1 MGRKATRTEEDKKLY
16 NKEYYQK
23 YKELHNRAY
32 QLCGRRTY
40 FNNMILTLQERLKD
54 GSTANGAEGSARK
67 LTPDKISKLNDRIEG
82 YKQTLQEIEN
92 ELKIERQSIWESD
105 YHQNAEYKNKPA
117 PTRVY
122 KKRTP
127 EEIEAEKNRPKRKY
141 VKKTPE
147 EREALKNKPKRKY
160 TRRVNLDD
168 NNSL

>member
-40 FNNMILTLQERLKD
+40 FHNMILTLQERLKD
-54 GSTANGAEGSARK
+54 ENS
-67 LTPDKISKLNDRIEG
+67 TPDKISKLNDRIEG

-105 YHQNAEYKNKPA
+105 YHQNAGIKTSPLQHECIKSALPRKL
-117 PTRVY
+117 RL
-122 KKRTP
+122 KRIDP
-127 EEIEAEKNRPKRKY
+127 RENMSKRLLKS
-141 VKKTPE
+141 
-147 EREALKNKPKRKY
+147 ERH
-160 TRRVNLDD
+160 
-168 NNSL
+168 

>member
-54 GSTANGAEGSARK
+54 DN

>member
-1 MGRKATRTEEDKKLY
+1 MGRKPTRTEEDKRRY
-16 NKEYYQK
+16 NVEYYQK
-23 YKELHNRAY
+23 YKVEHKKAY

-40 FNNMILTLQERLKD
+40 FNNMILALQERLKD
-54 GSTANGAEGSARK
+54 GSTANGAEGSARNM
-67 LTPDKISKLNDRIEG
+67 TPDKISKLQDRIAG

-105 YHQNAEYKNKPA
+105 YHQKAEYKNKTA

-147 EREALKNKPKRKY
+147 EREALKNRVKRPY

-168 NNSL
+168 NNSH